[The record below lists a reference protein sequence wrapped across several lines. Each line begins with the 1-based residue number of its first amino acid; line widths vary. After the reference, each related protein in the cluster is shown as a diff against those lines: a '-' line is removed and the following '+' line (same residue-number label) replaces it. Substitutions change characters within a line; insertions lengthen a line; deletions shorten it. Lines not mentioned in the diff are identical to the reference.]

1 MGGSHLG
8 GLETMPRVHFRDDP
22 IVWFVGS
29 VALGFC
35 FPKLVLVLGLVF
47 AYDIHS
53 FRTFF
58 FLPRSVTHT

>member
-1 MGGSHLG
+1 
-8 GLETMPRVHFRDDP
+8 MPRVHFRDDP